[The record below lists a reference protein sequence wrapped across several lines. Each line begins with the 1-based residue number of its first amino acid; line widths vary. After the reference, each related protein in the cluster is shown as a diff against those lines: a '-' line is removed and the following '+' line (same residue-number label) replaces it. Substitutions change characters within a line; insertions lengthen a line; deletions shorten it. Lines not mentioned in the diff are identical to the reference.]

1 MRVHKLAFATLA
13 VTAALSLTACQND
26 EPGTAQGAPTTA
38 PAATTGAAPGGAPAP
53 NGPASN
59 APAPNGPASNA
70 PAPSG
75 PGKATTPPA
84 AAPAGSTAAGGP
96 AKCRTAD
103 LTLTATDHTITG
115 DPANTVVVELKNHSG
130 KDCTLSGYAG
140 VDLKTSAGTLSAK
153 RSGEPVVAGTVK
165 NGKST
170 YFGITYPANTTGGS
184 GVRITGLVVT
194 PPDETQSVTLPWPG
208 AGSLPVTDTAGSP
221 VKIGPMGSAG
231 QGE

>member
-1 MRVHKLAFATLA
+1 MRVRKLAFATLA
-13 VTAALSLTACQND
+13 VAAALSLTACQD
-26 EPGTAQGAPTTA
+26 DGAGTAQGAPTAAPTA
-38 PAATTGAAPGGAPAP
+38 STGASPSGAPAS
-53 NGPASN
+53 GAPASG
-59 APAPNGPASNA
+59 APGKGS
-70 PAPSG
+70 APS
-75 PGKATTPPA
+75 T
-84 AAPAGSTAAGGP
+84 AAPAGSTGAGKT

-103 LTLTATDHTITG
+103 LTITAADRTITG
-115 DPANTVVVELKNHSG
+115 DTDNTVVVELKNHSG

-153 RSGEPVVAGTVK
+153 RSGEPVVAGVVK

-170 YFGITYPANTTGGS
+170 YFGISYPANTSGGS

-194 PPDETQSVTLPWPG
+194 PPDETHPVTLPWPG
-208 AGSLPVTDTAGSP
+208 AGSLPVTDGSGSP

>member
-1 MRVHKLAFATLA
+1 MRVRKLAFAALA
-13 VTAALSLTACQND
+13 VAAALSLTACQDD
-26 EPGTAQGAPTTA
+26 ETGTAQGAPTASTGA
-38 PAATTGAAPGGAPAP
+38 SPSGGPAAG
-53 NGPASN
+53 GPASSG
-59 APAPNGPASNA
+59 AGKNG
-70 PAPSG
+70 
-75 PGKATTPPA
+75 TPPT
-84 AAPAGSTAAGGP
+84 AAPTGSTGAGKP

-103 LTLTATDHTITG
+103 LTVTAADRTITG
-115 DPANTVVVELKNHSG
+115 DADNTVVVELKNHSG

-153 RSGEPVVAGTVK
+153 RSGEPAVAGVVA

-170 YFGITYPANTTGGS
+170 YFGISYPANTSGGS

-208 AGSLPVTDTAGSP
+208 AGSLPVTDGSGSP

-231 QGE
+231 QGQ